1 MKGKLPPEDIFLWKR
16 EMRDVKSLPQ
26 PKPEKEEPKVT
37 SKTKP
42 ILPSKKPAS
51 QVILSV
57 SPQVLGRREFRRFKI
72 EARLDLHGMRL
83 EAGRDAL
90 EGFLRQ
96 AQDKGL
102 KTVLVITGKGSMSS
116 ENTLR
121 HQLPKW
127 FEEAPLRGCVYSFHY
142 PAKPQDGGQGAY
154 YVILRRGKKNIS
166 VKI

>member
-1 MKGKLPPEDIFLWKR
+1 MKEKLPPEDILLWKK
-16 EMRDVKSLPQ
+16 EMRDVKPLAQ
-26 PKPEKEEPKVT
+26 PKPEKEESKVT
-37 SKTKP
+37 PKSTP
-42 ILPSKKPAS
+42 TLPSKKPVSRGNPSA
-51 QVILSV
+51 

-72 EARLDLHGMRL
+72 EARLDLHGMGL

-90 EGFLRQ
+90 ERFLRQ

-116 ENTLR
+116 ENTMR
-121 HQLPKW
+121 HQLPRW
-127 FEEAPLRGCVYSFHY
+127 LEEAPLRGLVYSFHY
-142 PAKPQDGGQGAY
+142 PAKLQDGGQGAY